1 MGEEGKGKAKKGYLK
16 KYHLDAKEKI
26 KQSKSFRGYRGWGG
40 VAIYNGYVCKIIKYE
55 DLK

>member
-1 MGEEGKGKAKKGYLK
+1 MGEEGKGKAKK
-16 KYHLDAKEKI
+16 DAKEKI
-26 KQSKSFRGYRGWGG
+26 KKGKSFRGYRGWGG